1 MFTTYVLQAYYVS
14 VNPGSSE
21 RERNTRIAVTASK
34 ERTPATL
41 REPLTRARVV
51 QAALRVMDEE
61 GLQAV
66 TMRRIGRE
74 LGVEAMS
81 LYNHV
86 RDKEDLLQGV
96 IEAVLAEF
104 RFEPTA
110 DDWLTQAKAAAGEW
124 RRLLRSHPNVVH
136 VMLENKHPLMSPE
149 ALRPM
154 EIAFELLRRAGLS
167 DRDAVSAFQAIGAFI
182 FGHVMMEVGNVAPGP
197 TELDGRSAEE
207 LRRTL
212 GPAFPHFAELLPAF
226 LECDMDATFDLG
238 LEALLTGV
246 RSVGRERDPAS
257 A

>member
-1 MFTTYVLQAYYVS
+1 VS
-14 VNPGSSE
+14 
-21 RERNTRIAVTASK
+21 TAEVGNSD
-34 ERTPATL
+34 T
-41 REPLTRARVV
+41 EPRAARLPLSRDRVV
-51 QAALRVMDEE
+51 RAALGVMDAE
-61 GLQAV
+61 GLEAV

-96 IEAVLAEF
+96 IEAVLSEF
-104 RFEPTA
+104 RFEPTG

-124 RRLLRSHPNVVH
+124 RRLLRAHPNVIH

-149 ALRPM
+149 AIRPM
-154 EIAFELLRRAGLS
+154 EIAFDLLHRAGLS
-167 DRDAVSAFQAIGAFI
+167 DRDTVSAFQAIGAFI

-197 TELDGRSAEE
+197 TEIGDRSPEE
-207 LRRTL
+207 IRRTL
-212 GPAFPHFAELLPAF
+212 GPTFPRFAELLPAF
-226 LECDMDATFDLG
+226 LECDRDATFDLG

-246 RSVGRERDPAS
+246 RSLGRERDQAS

>member
-1 MFTTYVLQAYYVS
+1 VS
-14 VNPGSSE
+14 
-21 RERNTRIAVTASK
+21 TAKTDSTDA
-34 ERTPATL
+34 EHRAPRL
-41 REPLTRARVV
+41 PLSRDRVV
-51 QAALRVMDEE
+51 RAALRVMDEE
-61 GLQAV
+61 GLEAV

-86 RDKEDLLQGV
+86 RDKEDLFQGV

-104 RFEPTA
+104 RFEPTGE
-110 DDWLTQAKAAAGEW
+110 DWLTQAKTAAGEW
-124 RRLLRSHPNVVH
+124 RRLLRAHPNVVH
-136 VMLENKHPLMSPE
+136 LMLENKHPLLSPE

-154 EIAFELLRRAGLS
+154 EIAFELLHRAGLS

-212 GPAFPHFAELLPAF
+212 APAFPHFAELLPAF
-226 LECDMDATFDLG
+226 LECDRDATFDLG

-246 RSVGRERDPAS
+246 RSVGGGRDQVPA
-257 A
+257 